1 MTLNEIQVGAK
12 LEWNAGW
19 QVYPVT
25 VRKVGK
31 RRVTVETMGGHKASV
46 EPRNLM
52 PMRWADVEQRN

>member
-1 MTLNEIQVGAK
+1 MTLNEIELGAK

-31 RRVTVETMGGHKASV
+31 RRVTVETTGGHVASV
-46 EPRNLM
+46 EPRNLA
-52 PMRWADVEQRN
+52 PRDWAKRELD

>member
-1 MTLNEIQVGAK
+1 MTLNEIELGAK

-31 RRVTVETMGGHKASV
+31 RRVTVE
-46 EPRNLM
+46 PRNLA
-52 PMRWADVEQRN
+52 PRDWAKRELD